1 MVKMK
6 KCVILSMDDC
16 SDYEV
21 YDHLLI
27 EPLNQAGWS
36 CETISWRANNINW
49 NDYQLVMVRSPW
61 DYQLDCDAFVKVL
74 QDIDDSSAHLDNPLT
89 IMKWNIN
96 KHYLRELATK
106 GIEIVPTLWCDDIAV
121 TDIPTFFSRHNNI
134 DDNSQEIV
142 IKPCISAG
150 AFDTYRLT
158 LAQAFKKQSELLT
171 TFKQREFM
179 VQPFVPAI
187 VSEGEFS
194 LFYFDDEFSHA
205 ILKTPQ
211 NNDYRVQEEFG
222 SLIVKVEPEMSLK
235 QQAEKVLS
243 VIDTSLL
250 YARLD
255 FVRTATGFAL
265 MEAELIEPSLY
276 FNFDKDSPQLFVNA
290 VERRMKRLEL

>member
-1 MVKMK
+1 MK
-6 KCVILSMDDC
+6 KCAMLSMDDC

-21 YDHLLI
+21 SDHLLI
-27 EPLNQAGWS
+27 EPLKQLGWH
-36 CETISWRANNINW
+36 CDTVSWRATDVNW

-74 QDIDDSSAHLDNPLT
+74 QEIEDSSAHLDNPLK
-89 IMKWNIN
+89 IIKWNVN
-96 KHYLRELATK
+96 KHYLRELEAK
-106 GIEIVPTLWCDDIAV
+106 GIEIVPTLWCDDISEN
-121 TDIPTFFSRHNNI
+121 DIPNYFNQLTTN
-134 DDNSQEIV
+134 EMV
-142 IKPCISAG
+142 MKPCISAG

-158 LAQAFKKQSELLT
+158 PPKALAQQEELLKV
-171 TFKQREFM
+171 FKQREFM
-179 VQPFVPAI
+179 VQPFMSGI
-187 VSEGEFS
+187 IDEGEFS
-194 LFYFDDEFSHA
+194 LFYFDDQFSHA

-222 SLIVKVEPEMSLK
+222 SLIVKVDPEPVLK
-235 QQAEKVLS
+235 QHAKKVLN

-276 FNFDKDSPQLFVNA
+276 FNLDDKSPQRFVNA
-290 VERRMKRLEL
+290 VERRMRRLGL